1 VRCVNNKCQ
10 RFQRVYSSLPTENEY
25 HNCRFCGT
33 RQPVSAFVDP
43 RTNRA
48 LRGYDATEL
57 GEKIQE
63 LKKFLSLHGRP
74 GHWTYDRRQQAL
86 SAASS
91 KFGGASKSAGLTGQK
106 GSFAQVLVPDD
117 VQVGDVLE
125 IRAGGRAIS
134 VTVHDI
140 EGGAH
145 ASSAPASRREATPE
159 PVGAAPAGFVMQQCD
174 Q

>member
-1 VRCVNNKCQ
+1 MGRCIVVRCVNNKCQ

-63 LKKFLSLHGRP
+63 LKKLLGFSIDFLK
-74 GHWTYDRRQQAL
+74 L
-86 SAASS
+86 S
-91 KFGGASKSAGLTGQK
+91 KTF
-106 GSFAQVLVPDD
+106 
-117 VQVGDVLE
+117 
-125 IRAGGRAIS
+125 
-134 VTVHDI
+134 
-140 EGGAH
+140 
-145 ASSAPASRREATPE
+145 
-159 PVGAAPAGFVMQQCD
+159 
-174 Q
+174 